1 MRPKANVSQY
11 FLGRNPSG
19 GAVYNI
25 SMTVKTD
32 GAVLLNNFASS
43 NAATFTQGYCT
54 IAYIVD

>member
-1 MRPKANVSQY
+1 MRPKADVSQY
-11 FLGRNPSG
+11 FLGRNTSG
-19 GAVYNI
+19 GAAFHI

-32 GAVLLNNFASS
+32 GTVLLNNFANG